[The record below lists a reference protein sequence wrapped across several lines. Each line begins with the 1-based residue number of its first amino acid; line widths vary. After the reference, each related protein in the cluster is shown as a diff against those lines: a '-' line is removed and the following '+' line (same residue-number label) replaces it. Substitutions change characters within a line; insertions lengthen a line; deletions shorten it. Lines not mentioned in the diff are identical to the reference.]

1 MSWLREIDVWF
12 VESVLPFA
20 PHYRAYARRLTE
32 NPSDAEDLVQEA
44 YTKVLGSPDWRSL
57 KSPEGFVLTTMRNL
71 AFDRFRR
78 EKVVGIKQIG
88 SLELNAVP
96 DPTPDVLT
104 QEGARQEL
112 ELVLKAFEAL
122 PEQIRTV
129 LLLRRLHGLSPGQIA
144 TKLNVSVS
152 TVEKHMA
159 KGLRLLTAKVAVS
172 ESRTNGLRQSI
183 LWRQRASRRES
194 H

>member
-96 DPTPDVLT
+96 DPT
-104 QEGARQEL
+104 
-112 ELVLKAFEAL
+112 
-122 PEQIRTV
+122 
-129 LLLRRLHGLSPGQIA
+129 
-144 TKLNVSVS
+144 
-152 TVEKHMA
+152 
-159 KGLRLLTAKVAVS
+159 
-172 ESRTNGLRQSI
+172 
-183 LWRQRASRRES
+183 
-194 H
+194 